1 MGDQRQCR
9 LVKTRTRP
17 VHPHRQEAVMPEQD
31 PYVVVGA
38 GLAGAKAVQ
47 TLREEGFDRPIV
59 LLGAEPERP
68 YERPP
73 LSKGLLLG
81 ADKRDSVFVHQPDW
95 YAEHD
100 VELRTGTPAQAVD
113 PAART
118 VELAGGRR
126 LRYDKLLLATGA
138 VPRRLDIPGA
148 DLDGVLTLRTL
159 ADSERLGAA
168 LVDGAQVVVIGAGWI
183 GLEVTAAARQHG
195 ATVTVVE
202 VGELPLQ
209 RVLGDEIGRVF
220 ADLHREHGVAFRFGA
235 GVRAVTGR
243 DRVESVLLTDGT
255 ELPADTVVV
264 GVGVRPDTGLADR
277 AGLPVDNGIL
287 VDESLRTADPHV
299 YAAGD
304 VANAVHPLLG
314 TRVRVEHWANALHA
328 GPAAARAMLGQPVSY
343 DRLPYF
349 FTDQYDLGMEYTG
362 HAPPGA
368 ADGLVIRGELAG
380 REFVAFW
387 TSGGR
392 VLAAMTVN
400 VWDLMDPLQQL
411 IRSRRAVDPARLAD
425 PGVPVDQL

>member
-1 MGDQRQCR
+1 
-9 LVKTRTRP
+9 
-17 VHPHRQEAVMPEQD
+17 MPDRD

-47 TLREEGFDRPIV
+47 TLREEGSDRPIV
-59 LLGAEPERP
+59 LFGAEPERP

-81 ADKRDSVFVHQPDW
+81 EDQRESVFVHEPGW
-95 YAEHD
+95 YAEHG
-100 VELRTGTPAQAVD
+100 VELCAGTPIRAVD

-126 LRYDKLLLATGA
+126 LAYDKLLLATGA
-138 VPRRLDIPGA
+138 VPRRLDVPGA
-148 DLDGVLTLRTL
+148 GLDGVLTLRTL
-159 ADSERLGAA
+159 ADSERLAAA
-168 LVDGAQVVVIGAGWI
+168 LVDGARVVVVGAGWI
-183 GLEVTAAARQHG
+183 GLEVTAAARRHG
-195 ATVTVVE
+195 AEVTVLEAGTV
-202 VGELPLQ
+202 PLQ

-220 ADLHREHGVAFRFGA
+220 ADLHRDHGVTFRFGA
-235 GVRAVTGR
+235 GVRGFAGR
-243 DRVESVLLTDGT
+243 GRVKSVLLADGT

-264 GVGVRPDTGLADR
+264 GVGVRPDTELADR
-277 AGLPVDNGIL
+277 AGLPVGDGIL
-287 VDESLRTADPHV
+287 VDGSLRTADPHV

-304 VANAVHPLLG
+304 VASVAHPLLG
-314 TRVRVEHWANALHA
+314 DRIRVEHWANALHS

-349 FTDQYDLGMEYTG
+349 YTDQYDLGMEYTG
-362 HAPPGA
+362 HVPPGA
-368 ADGLVIRGELAG
+368 ADRLVVRGELAE

-387 TSGGR
+387 TAGER

-411 IRSRRAVDPARLAD
+411 IRSRRPVDPARLAD
-425 PGVPVDQL
+425 PGVPVSEL